1 MLRERKSLGQART
14 SVLAALI
21 CSHFKLRL
29 SILFCRM
36 NQFMQQTILCHNN
49 KTYILEEGFGIFE
62 LEMIKNKITARQILK
77 KCDRVNMSKDF

>member
-1 MLRERKSLGQART
+1 MEDVARKEIIRTGTHISL
-14 SVLAALI
+14 
-21 CSHFKLRL
+21 KLRL

-62 LEMIKNKITARQILK
+62 LELIKNKITARQILK